1 MNCSTL
7 RVQVKG
13 DKNSGDQMRRGQRQ
27 GPPGVKPDQ
36 EGGQSLKRD
45 SAVRGWEATA
55 VAEAVGSR
63 GAGGE
68 GAGSEEPRR
77 GISQESPMKAPRS
90 QL

>member
-27 GPPGVKPDQ
+27 RPPGVKPDQ
-36 EGGQSLKRD
+36 QGGQSLKRD
-45 SAVRGWEATA
+45 SAVRGREATA
-55 VAEAVGSR
+55 AAEAVGSR

-68 GAGSEEPRR
+68 RAGSEEPRR
-77 GISQESPMKAPRS
+77 GISRGSPMKAPRS